1 VSKGC
6 KQDMA
11 DDACISSDT
20 CTQVAELFGGKYTV
34 LMVEDV
40 EAEAEGGSA
49 SSALLGGSGSERPSG
64 TGRASG
70 AAAQAQALNTPRVAF
85 QIVPAAQ
92 AQPPQVGVTAA
103 EGSWVPAC
111 LGCIY

>member
-1 VSKGC
+1 MH
-6 KQDMA
+6 DMA
-11 DDACISSDT
+11 GVSMSPDAY
-20 CTQVAELFGGKYTV
+20 TQVAELFGGKYTV

-40 EAEAEGGSA
+40 EAEAEGGST

-92 AQPPQVGVTAA
+92 AQPPQVRTSDSGFL
-103 EGSWVPAC
+103 PARG
-111 LGCIY
+111 LVASPDV